1 MIDKSFVLACS
12 IAAAIGVQVTF
23 DDCLRTGEASQYFD
37 DDLEWNGFPDSNL
50 RRVRIQQSDDAV
62 FEKVEVCFDK
72 KFEDFDWSDFPV
84 ELPTIQGFWAI
95 VAYED
100 EYSRYVYQGPVGTDR
115 NCIDVP
121 VYEGERVSMVSHTKN
136 WGAFALVVAEE
147 QDGEWVNTKERGAYR
162 GIYYEQDFDPRRNEC
177 LDVDIHIDAS
187 NRQIVGLQGLFED
200 GEPVGIDWILAD
212 TQCIADRPVCDPF
225 WGC

>member
-1 MIDKSFVLACS
+1 MVFNYKSEIFAKSFVLACS
-12 IAAAIGVQVTF
+12 MASAIGVQVTF
-23 DDCLRTGEASQYFD
+23 KDCLRTGEASQIFD
-37 DDLEWNGFPDSNL
+37 GDLEWNGAPDSNL

-72 KFEDFDWSDFPV
+72 ES

-95 VAYED
+95 VAFED
-100 EYSRYVYQGPVGTDR
+100 EISRYVYQGPVGTDR

-121 VYEGERVSMVSHTKN
+121 VNEGERVSMVSHTEN

-147 QDGEWVNTKERGAYR
+147 QNGEWVNTKERGAYR

-212 TQCIADRPVCDPF
+212 T
-225 WGC
+225 